1 MDMIRIRVLRVIEL
15 IIAILHLLLLHA
27 LKFDHNFL
35 IQIHISRISPPPLRK
50 LMKVEGQV
58 ASLVKL
64 MEQNTGSIEMPVAI
78 GVRNPLL
85 ILLSRDHS
93 CSPKRCLYLLDCHV

>member
-35 IQIHISRISPPPLRK
+35 IQIRINLPS
-50 LMKVEGQV
+50 V
-58 ASLVKL
+58 S
-64 MEQNTGSIEMPVAI
+64 
-78 GVRNPLL
+78 
-85 ILLSRDHS
+85 
-93 CSPKRCLYLLDCHV
+93 